1 MKRSEALQKTMT
13 FAATLAAL
21 GVSVGVPVERALAA
35 PPGVRADAMQDKAK
49 AGAMQ
54 DKARIG
60 AKQDKARIGAKQLK
74 YEKPAGAGAKLP
86 ALGK

>member
-1 MKRSEALQKTMT
+1 MKKSATLQKSMT
-13 FAATLAAL
+13 LAATLAAL
-21 GVSVGVPVERALAA
+21 GVSIGVPVERALAA
-35 PPGVRADAMQDKAK
+35 SPGVRADAI
-49 AGAMQ
+49 Q

-86 ALGK
+86 TLQK